1 MPKYYGI
8 KPYPFQQK
16 VVDDVIS
23 KPGFYYTILSGRQI
37 GKTLLLINLLL
48 YYAINKP
55 RCTILWVSPYYSM
68 AVKVLSQ
75 ILDAIDGSGIIKE
88 ANKSEKIISLT
99 NGSRIYF
106 RSAEKPE
113 TIRGLSIHYCFVDEA
128 QDVSDDSFYKSIL
141 PTLSAVGEKL
151 LIAGTPKRRNF
162 HWIYYER
169 GQSKDHPDYYSY
181 SAPSSISPFIDPSF
195 IEEQRRAL
203 PDGIFR
209 QEFLAQYIEGEG
221 TVFRNIKEACMLK
234 EWGSSNV
241 ACFGGL
247 DIGNRQDYSV
257 LTILD
262 RVGQTQMIWRGRH
275 LTYSEIIRKT
285 KEIASRYNASIL
297 VEVNGVGDP
306 VFEQLK
312 AEYKRV
318 EPFVTTNTS

>member
-1 MPKYYGI
+1 MQFKGI
-8 KPYPFQQK
+8 KPYQFQK
-16 VVDDVIS
+16 EVIDDVLH

-68 AVKVLSQ
+68 AIKVLSQ
-75 ILDAIDGSGIIKE
+75 ILDAVDGSGIIKE
-88 ANKSEKIISLT
+88 ANKSEKIISLV
-99 NGSRIYF
+99 NGTRIYF

-128 QDVSDDSFYKSIL
+128 QDVQDDAFYKSIL

-169 GQSKDHPDYYSY
+169 GQSSDYPEYYSY
-181 SAPSSISPFIDPSF
+181 SAPSSISPFIDPNF
-195 IEEQRRAL
+195 IEEQRRSL

-209 QEFLAQYIEGEG
+209 QEFLAEYIEGEG
-221 TVFRNIKEACMLK
+221 TVFRNIKECCNLSQWANSK
-234 EWGSSNV
+234 DK
-241 ACFGGL
+241 CFGGL
-247 DIGNRQDYSV
+247 DIGTKNDYSV

-262 RVGQTQMIWRGRH
+262 RVGQTQTIWRGRH
-275 LTYSEIIRKT
+275 L
-285 KEIASRYNASIL
+285 IAKSS
-297 VEVNGVGDP
+297 P
-306 VFEQLK
+306 K
-312 AEYKRV
+312 
-318 EPFVTTNTS
+318 